1 MAQVGFFS
9 FVFVDDLFNVLLKTY
24 TNKLLLSTRSITWY
38 TRCRTI
44 IEE

>member
-24 TNKLLLSTRSITWY
+24 TNKLLLSTRSIIPGTPGAVQ
-38 TRCRTI
+38 
-44 IEE
+44 